1 MTMRISSVL
10 LLALTLLGASL
21 SACGNDVGDS
31 SGLLRRVDADGIQSQ
46 QLYFVRD
53 VSAAP
58 LTADQLATLD
68 ADLAAT
74 AVPIRVELIEN
85 IAVAWFAPGG
95 EAVIGRD
102 TLVAAWDVVDLSD
115 AEVQSGELRPG
126 QIGGISPNT
135 PAGNVD
141 LDEVTV
147 DYSVGQTGDLE
158 IPAATIIIDFFDRLG
173 SAEDLRIIQMINRAH
188 PGCA

>member
-1 MTMRISSVL
+1 ML